1 MTTKSENPL
10 RQKDDFPAPGAPEN
24 VSPDSRS
31 ENARG
36 EPFPAL
42 PCNIRTIRSVKT
54 PGNFRR
60 SPQRNGSRPRRS
72 EVPQFSRNYPVHIL
86 ESAPEKYRL
95 PYREKSMAAIPR
107 KAHSHHR

>member
-10 RQKDDFPAPGAPEN
+10 RQKDGFPAPGSPEN

-42 PCNIRTIRSVKT
+42 PCILHPYAAKKT
-54 PGNFRR
+54 ALKPGKKFN
-60 SPQRNGSRPRRS
+60 SG
-72 EVPQFSRNYPVHIL
+72 Y
-86 ESAPEKYRL
+86 SAQ
-95 PYREKSMAAIPR
+95 S
-107 KAHSHHR
+107 S

>member
-1 MTTKSENPL
+1 MTTKSENTL

-54 PGNFRR
+54 PGKFRR
-60 SPQRNGSRPRRS
+60 SPQRNGSRTPKERSSAVFPELSGAHPRIRTGEIQTS
-72 EVPQFSRNYPVHIL
+72 VPGKINGGYSSQS
-86 ESAPEKYRL
+86 S
-95 PYREKSMAAIPR
+95 
-107 KAHSHHR
+107 